1 MGDSETQTKPTMARK
16 PPVVHGAVLIDK
28 PAGMTSHD
36 AVVAAT
42 KTVW

>member
-1 MGDSETQTKPTMARK
+1 MGRK

-36 AVVAAT
+36 VVGQLRKRFGERRIGHA
-42 KTVW
+42 